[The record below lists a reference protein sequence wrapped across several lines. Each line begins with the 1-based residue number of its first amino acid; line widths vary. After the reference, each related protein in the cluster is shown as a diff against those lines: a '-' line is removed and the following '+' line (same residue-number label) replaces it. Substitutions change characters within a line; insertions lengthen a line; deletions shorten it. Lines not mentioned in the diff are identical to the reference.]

1 MLGGVGRLMYI
12 QYCDLP
18 GGHCYGWIS
27 HTKDPR
33 CLSSRVAGKKLRVW
47 IFPLRGVDEITG
59 TLLDFVKSHLIH
71 ISFVLDHQFREYL
84 LPLPATWSKSKYVLC
99 MFFLIDFLSLMRSNE
114 SGQRMNCKFDPENLS
129 VQYFCIRY
137 KQIWIVWL
145 M

>member
-27 HTKDPR
+27 PPKIQDA
-33 CLSSRVAGKKLRVW
+33 CLPGSWKEVEGVNLS
-47 IFPLRGVDEITG
+47 FEGVDEITG
-59 TLLDFVKSHLIH
+59 ILLDFVKSHLVH
-71 ISFVLDHQFREYL
+71 FVVDHQFREYL

-114 SGQRMNCKFDPENLS
+114 SGQRMNCKFDPEILS
-129 VQYFCIRY
+129 VQYFCMNY